1 MSIHLV
7 AGIATA
13 LALGATAANTDRGG
27 GGDFTASTSIS
38 DYRSGGPVGIGL
50 TVGHRAGLTVQA
62 WPSPNHAFSFDVGAT
77 PFVNTF
83 SFAAGWTGRP
93 AHIRAPNGV
102 SAHVYLGVGFRMRVA
117 FSSTLG
123 ADGEAV
129 ATATPLLGV
138 RVPIGMSL
146 LMKDF
151 PVEFFVE
158 VAPAIDA
165 WSAFGVDVEG
175 IGGVRV
181 YLPGPESRPA
191 AATATDTE
199 PAPPPK
205 TETKKAETKKAETK
219 KAETKKAETKKA
231 ETKKADG
238 NLRKPPIPGKPG
250 VPVVGF
256 AVSIDG
262 AEAQTTALRKEAVT
276 IGKSP
281 DAVLTVR
288 DAALADIHCSVQLH
302 GGALVLVDFGNGT
315 GTLLNGAPV
324 SSAPIASGDVIKVGK
339 TTITVTVT
347 PTR

>member
-13 LALGATAANTDRGG
+13 LALGAPAANTDRGG

-205 TETKKAETKKAETK
+205 TETKKAETKKA
-219 KAETKKAETKKA
+219 
-231 ETKKADG
+231 DG